1 LAAPTSPNVPA
12 RAKDHAKQTS
22 TGF

>member
-1 LAAPTSPNVPA
+1 LAAPISPNVPA
-12 RAKDHAKQTS
+12 RAKNHAKQTS